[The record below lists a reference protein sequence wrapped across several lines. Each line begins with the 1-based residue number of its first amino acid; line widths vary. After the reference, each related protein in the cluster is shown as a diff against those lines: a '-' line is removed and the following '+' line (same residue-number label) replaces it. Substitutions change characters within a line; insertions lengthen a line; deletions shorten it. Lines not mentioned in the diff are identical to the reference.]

1 MENNEIMN
9 EGFKNVVKN
18 VTANKVSGIGTGLTV
33 LLTVIGTLAVGGG
46 IGLAKAVWDKRK
58 DNKELHQPDTE
69 IDVEDEDVIEVA
81 AK

>member
-18 VTANKVSGIGTGLTV
+18 VTADKVSGIGTGVTV
-33 LLTVIGTLAVGGG
+33 LLTVLGTLAVGGG
-46 IGLAKAVWDKRK
+46 IALAKAGWDKLK
-58 DNKELHQPDTE
+58 GNKELHQPDAE